1 MKLGRENLDWNKDIW
16 DRIDKAVHDEAKRT
30 MIARR
35 FMPLYLTTSDAK
47 TVPADRIENSDA
59 EILNVDE
66 GEVNP
71 IFEILSGFA
80 LTQQQVGT
88 ERDVSTAVTLA
99 TRATNLLAQAE
110 DILIFQGN
118 NGLKTKPLFTDK
130 RVRTRNSDFGSGLI
144 DAALETIEVSF
155 AEADD
160 GHRYGEKTFAAI
172 AKGYANLQDRGH
184 YGPYALVLQ
193 TIPYADTYKPL
204 RDTLIMPADR
214 IKSLVTEQF
223 YGTGTLPPYTGL
235 LLSLGGNTMDLAIG
249 LDAITAF
256 LQEDTEGLAQ
266 FRVYE
271 RFTLRLKV
279 AEAIVKFNFERPLE
293 EPHEVAET

>member
-16 DRIDKAVHDEAKRT
+16 DRIDRAVHDEAKRT

-35 FMPLYLTTSDAK
+35 FMPIYLTTSDAK
-47 TVPADRIENSDA
+47 TVPADKIENPAA
-59 EILNVDE
+59 EILNIDE

-80 LTQQQVGT
+80 LTQQQIST

-118 NGLKTKPLFTDK
+118 NGIKVKSLFIDK

-144 DAALETIEVSF
+144 DAALETINVPF
-155 AEADD
+155 ADAHPKDN
-160 GHRYGEKTFAAI
+160 GRRYGEETFTAI
-172 AKGYANLQDRGH
+172 AQGYANLQDRGH
-184 YGPYALVLQ
+184 YGPYALILQ
-193 TIPYADTYKPL
+193 TIPYADTYRPL

-235 LLSLGGNTMDLAIG
+235 LLSLGGNTMDLAVG
-249 LDAITAF
+249 LDSITAF

-271 RFTLRLKV
+271 RFTLRLKD
-279 AEAIVKFNFERPLE
+279 ATAIVKFDFARP
-293 EPHEVAET
+293 

>member
-1 MKLGRENLDWNKDIW
+1 MKLGRENLDWSKDIW
-16 DRIDKAVHDEAKRT
+16 DSIDKAVHDEAKRI

-35 FMPLYLTTSDAK
+35 FMPIYLTTSDAK
-47 TVPADRIENSDA
+47 TVPADTIDTA
-59 EILNVDE
+59 KPEILAVNE
-66 GEVNP
+66 GAVKS
-71 IFEILSGFA
+71 IFEILSGFS

-110 DILIFQGN
+110 DILIFQGSS
-118 NGLKTKPLFTDK
+118 GLRANPLFTDR
-130 RVRTRNSDFGSGLI
+130 RVRTRNGDFGDGLI
-144 DAALETIEVSF
+144 DGAQETINVAF
-155 AEADD
+155 ANPGAANEDL
-160 GHRYGEKTFAAI
+160 RYGEKTFKAVAQ
-172 AKGYANLQDRGH
+172 GYANLQARGH
-184 YGPYALVLQ
+184 YGPYALILQ
-193 TIPYADTYKPL
+193 TIPYADTYAPL
-204 RDTLIMPADR
+204 PETLIMPADR

-249 LDAITAF
+249 LDSITAF

-271 RFTLRLKV
+271 RFTLRLKDRT
-279 AEAIVKFNFERPLE
+279 AIVKFEFAKP
-293 EPHEVAET
+293 